1 MTEPELKKRI
11 IGKINS
17 SRNADLLED
26 IYRLISSDEEDT
38 AIYKLNEEQKS
49 SVEDGIEQ
57 ISSGEYLSGQESD
70 AEAERCLGK

>member
-17 SRNADLLED
+17 SRNADLLEEV
-26 IYRLISSDEEDT
+26 YRLISSEDEQT
-38 AIYKLNEEQKS
+38 TFYKLTEEQKN
-49 SVEDGIEQ
+49 SVEEGIKQ
-57 ISSGEYLSGQESD
+57 IARGEYLSGPESD

>member
-26 IYRLISSDEEDT
+26 IYRLISSDEEDM
-38 AIYKLNEEQKS
+38 AIYKLNEEQKG
-49 SVEDGIEQ
+49 SVEEGIEQ
-57 ISSGEYLSGQESD
+57 ISRGEYLSGPESD
-70 AEAERCLGK
+70 ADVERCLGE